1 MGDAHLRT
9 IAVVTVARSDYGILM
24 PVLREIERRDDL
36 RLALVVGGMHLAP
49 EFGYTAA
56 TIEADGFTISERV
69 EMSLASDTRIGTAT
83 SIGLGVI
90 GFANA
95 FNRIAPDLIVL
106 LGDRFEMHAAALAA
120 LPLGIPV
127 AHIHGG
133 EVTVGAFDES
143 LRHGISK
150 IAHLHFVSTEDY
162 GQRLRRMG
170 EEPWRITVSGAP
182 SLDNLESLTLLTRD
196 ELAKSIGIPLSES
209 PLLITWHPA
218 TLTLERS
225 EQQLEALLSALENTT
240 EQLIFTA
247 PNADPSGRR
256 AHQRI
261 AEFATNHPHAFLVEN
276 LGTLRYFSLM
286 RIAGAMVGNSS
297 SGIIEA
303 ASFELPVV
311 NVGPRQNG
319 RTRAMNVID
328 VPDDE
333 NSDAIATAIARACS
347 SVFRTELKG
356 MTNPFG
362 TGHAARVIV
371 DQLASCPLDAR
382 LRAKKFFDG

>member
-1 MGDAHLRT
+1 
-9 IAVVTVARSDYGILM
+9 M
-24 PVLREIERRDDL
+24 PVLREIERRGDL
-36 RLALVVGGMHLAP
+36 HLALVVGGMHLAP

-56 TIEADGFTISERV
+56 SIEADGFTISERV

-95 FNRIAPDLIVL
+95 FNRIAPDIIVL

-133 EVTVGAFDES
+133 EVTEGAFDES

-150 IAHLHFVSTEDY
+150 IAHLHFVSTEEY
-162 GQRLRRMG
+162 GQRLQRMG
-170 EEPWRITVSGAP
+170 EEPWRVTVSGAP

-196 ELAKSIGIPLSES
+196 ELVTSIGIPLSES

-218 TLTLERS
+218 TLTLERTD
-225 EQQLEALLSALENTT
+225 QQLEALLSALEKTT

-261 AEFATNHPHAFLVEN
+261 AEFTTHHPHAYLVEN

-286 RIAGAMVGNSS
+286 RFAGAMIGNSS

-319 RTRAMNVID
+319 RTRAINVID
-328 VPDDE
+328 VPNDE
-333 NSDAIATAIARACS
+333 NSDAIATAIAKARSTA
-347 SVFRTELKG
+347 FRTELKG
-356 MTNPFG
+356 MTNLFG
-362 TGHAARVIV
+362 TGQASLMIV
-371 DQLASCPLDAR
+371 NRLATCPLDGR

>member
-1 MGDAHLRT
+1 
-9 IAVVTVARSDYGILM
+9 M

-56 TIEADGFTISERV
+56 DIEADGFAISERV

-133 EVTVGAFDES
+133 EVTEGAFDES

-150 IAHLHFVSTEDY
+150 IAHLHFVSTEEY

-170 EEPWRITVSGAP
+170 EEPWRITISGAP

-196 ELAKSIGIPLSES
+196 ELAKNIGIPLSEH

-225 EQQLEALLSALENTT
+225 EQQLEALLAALVKAA

-261 AEFATNHPHAFLVEN
+261 AEFVATHRDAYLVEN

-286 RIAGAMVGNSS
+286 KLAGAMIGNSS

-319 RTRAMNVID
+319 RTRAINVID

-333 NSDAIATAIARACS
+333 DSNAITTAIAKARS
-347 SVFRTELKG
+347 SEFRSELQG

-362 TGHAARVIV
+362 TGLAARIIV
-371 DQLASCPLDAR
+371 DRLANCPLDAR
-382 LRAKKFFDG
+382 LRAKKFFDGE

>member
-1 MGDAHLRT
+1 MRT

-56 TIEADGFTISERV
+56 DIEADGFAISERV

-133 EVTVGAFDES
+133 EVTEGAFDES

-150 IAHLHFVSTEDY
+150 IAHLHFVSTEEY

-170 EEPWRITVSGAP
+170 EEPWRITISGAP

-196 ELAKSIGIPLSES
+196 ELAKNIGIPLSEH

-225 EQQLEALLSALENTT
+225 EQQLEALLAALVKAA

-261 AEFATNHPHAFLVEN
+261 AEFVATHRDAYLVEN

-286 RIAGAMVGNSS
+286 KLAGAMIGNSS

-319 RTRAMNVID
+319 RTRAINVID

-333 NSDAIATAIARACS
+333 DSNAITTAIAKARS
-347 SVFRTELKG
+347 SEFRSELQG

-362 TGHAARVIV
+362 TGLAARIIV
-371 DQLASCPLDAR
+371 DRLANCPLDAR
-382 LRAKKFFDG
+382 LRAKKFFDGE